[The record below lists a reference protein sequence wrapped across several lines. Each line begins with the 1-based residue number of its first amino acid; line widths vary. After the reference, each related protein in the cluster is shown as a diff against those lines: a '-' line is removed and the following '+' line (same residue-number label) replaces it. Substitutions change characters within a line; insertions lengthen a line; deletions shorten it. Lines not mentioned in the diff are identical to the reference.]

1 MPTKELRQSGR
12 GNMYDNKSKRAY
24 LSQENVKN
32 FNRGLRKRMFS
43 TGGRPYAFD
52 SIEGLEKDI
61 NDYFNLCD
69 ENDTTP
75 SVTSLSLYLGC
86 NRDTIYAH
94 ANNPNSPFSEILKRA
109 IECCHAILENGTV
122 DGKVNPVAYIFLST
136 NYYGMKNSKDIVVT
150 PSQQSEQINNSD
162 TMEAIQ
168 KQIEEETVPD
178 ADFHED

>member
-1 MPTKELRQSGR
+1 MPTKELKKNGR
-12 GNMYDNKSKRAY
+12 GNMYENKSKKAY

-61 NDYFNLCD
+61 CDYFDLCE

-75 SVTSLSLYLGC
+75 SVTGLSVYLGC
-86 NRDTIYAH
+86 NRDTLYAH
-94 ANNPNSPFSEILKRA
+94 ANNPNSPFSEVLKRT
-109 IECCHAILENGTV
+109 IEYCHVILENGTV

-150 PSQQSEQINNSD
+150 PSQSSEQVDTSD
-162 TMEAIQ
+162 TMQAIQ
-168 KQIEEETVPD
+168 KQIEEENIPN
-178 ADFHED
+178 ADISED